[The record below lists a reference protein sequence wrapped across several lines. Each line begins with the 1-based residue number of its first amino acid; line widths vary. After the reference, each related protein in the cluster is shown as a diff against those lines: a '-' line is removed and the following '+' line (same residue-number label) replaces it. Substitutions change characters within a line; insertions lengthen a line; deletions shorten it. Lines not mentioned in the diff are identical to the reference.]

1 MQAKEGRGCY
11 GRRQGG
17 ERWEGFERRWAGG
30 RAEGFEKWRS
40 GFGNKRGREGGGR
53 ESFDV
58 WKEKV
63 RRREDEMEERPRGKR
78 RGSSTAAWTKVA
90 TAASRKIETYIV

>member
-1 MQAKEGRGCY
+1 M
-11 GRRQGG
+11 
-17 ERWEGFERRWAGG
+17 
-30 RAEGFEKWRS
+30 AEGFEKWRS
-40 GFGNKRGREGGGR
+40 GFGNMRGREGGGR

-63 RRREDEMEERPRGKR
+63 RRREDEMEGRPRGKR
-78 RGSSTAAWTKVA
+78 SGSSTAAWTKVA